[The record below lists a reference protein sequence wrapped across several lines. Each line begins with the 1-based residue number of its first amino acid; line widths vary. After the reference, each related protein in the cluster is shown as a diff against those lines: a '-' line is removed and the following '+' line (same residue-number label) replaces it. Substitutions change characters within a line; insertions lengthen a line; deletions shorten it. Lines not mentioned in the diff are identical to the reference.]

1 MEIECVPFVC
11 KSFLFIC
18 PNSPAEV
25 QTPGYDLHLT
35 SVILRK
41 AEEIYRT
48 IPIIKASGIYTTIN
62 LSIVKTST
70 TETCETGAFIEESGV
85 EISENLTFRKT
96 SAAEAY
102 RNVTFSE
109 TAAVKRCLI
118 VPVFQQS
125 TAEMNTTD
133 EVLKPS
139 GIYSF
144 KTSDYD
150 KNKESFTK

>member
-1 MEIECVPFVC
+1 MEKEVITFEFNKCH
-11 KSFLFIC
+11 FLYAFATAEAPSQIC
-18 PNSPAEV
+18 YI
-25 QTPGYDLHLT
+25 QLQ
-35 SVILRK
+35 SVLKDR
-41 AEEIYRT
+41 EERLSEK
-48 IPIIKASGIYTTIN
+48 IPLIKVSGNYATKT
-62 LSIVKTST
+62 LSITKTST

-96 SAAEAY
+96 STAEAY

-109 TAAVKRCLI
+109 TAAIKRSVI
-118 VPVFQQS
+118 VPVFQAS

-144 KTSDYD
+144 KISDYD